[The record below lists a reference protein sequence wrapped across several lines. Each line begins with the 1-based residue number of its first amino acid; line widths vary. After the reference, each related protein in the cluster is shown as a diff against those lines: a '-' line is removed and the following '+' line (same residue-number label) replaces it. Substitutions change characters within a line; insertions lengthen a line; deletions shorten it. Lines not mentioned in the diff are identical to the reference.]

1 MAFCVLLD
9 RMTELWDR
17 PGEIPSLDARLSV
30 VSSFAASL
38 RSLGP
43 ANFLYSDGDAL
54 FAHGDRRKHAE
65 TTKVEP
71 PGLVFLQRRCR
82 GGEPGFMASGFSIDG
97 ADQMMVIPASVPLND
112 APWQAL
118 GEGEVIAVSQGQIAT
133 RHSGDFTSALN
144 STAS

>member
-1 MAFCVLLD
+1 
-9 RMTELWDR
+9 
-17 PGEIPSLDARLSV
+17 
-30 VSSFAASL
+30 
-38 RSLGP
+38 
-43 ANFLYSDGDAL
+43 
-54 FAHGDRRKHAE
+54 
-65 TTKVEP
+65 
-71 PGLVFLQRRCR
+71 
-82 GGEPGFMASGFSIDG
+82 MASGFSIDG